1 MMVRKK
7 RKQKAIDK
15 EEDEEVINAKTLPI
29 LKRLLQYVGFGNKK
43 LIYPLIFLII
53 ANIIF
58 SWFTPLIFRALIDDG
73 LGDSISGATGN
84 VEIIIFLGTLF
95 FIMTISGVI
104 TKIAQGYIIQK
115 LATITM
121 YNLRDELFEKMLK
134 LGLDYHD
141 SPKKTV
147 GKKIN
152 YITGDVNTIQEL
164 IQSGLLVSVSNLFM
178 IFGALLFMI
187 ILSPMLTLVSFLLV
201 PILFAI
207 AGTVFSKA
215 RKFFIELRERI
226 ATVTSTLDES
236 IMGMRIIK
244 SFAVED
250 ENYEEFSKATELE
263 KETTMK
269 AGKLMA
275 FIPGILMVSI
285 TLGLG
290 VLFLTAGIL
299 IHEGNLSA
307 GTLVAFI
314 FYIFM
319 FFEPLFSLMGFMT
332 LLQNSIAAGA
342 RIVRILDE
350 DPSIMEKLD
359 SIIINDIKGKISYEN
374 VNFYYEENV
383 PILQDIN
390 VQIKEK
396 ERLAIVGYTGAG
408 KSTFIKLLSRFYD
421 PTEGSIKIDGIDLKD
436 VKVKSLRKNMGIVL
450 QDNFLFSGTI
460 MENVRYGKMDATKEE
475 VYKAA
480 KLVNA
485 HDFIMEL
492 EKGYDTIVGERGSR
506 LSEGERQLI
515 AFIRTILTDPPILIL
530 DEATSSIDPYS
541 ELLIQQ
547 ALETL
552 LKGRTSISIAHR
564 LSTIINSDRIL
575 VLDKGKIIEEGS
587 HQELVEKNGFYK
599 HLYEMSFRDPFK
611 KNSIKDKED
620 LELIDTSRD
629 SFQNNNRFSG
639 IF

>member
-1 MMVRKK
+1 MMARKR
-7 RKQKAIDK
+7 RKQREFDDS
-15 EEDEEVINAKTLPI
+15 EDEEVINAKTLTI
-29 LKRLLQYVGFGNKK
+29 LKRLLHYIGLGNKK
-43 LIYPLIFLII
+43 LINPLIILII
-53 ANIIF
+53 LNIIF
-58 SWFTPLIFRALIDDG
+58 SWFTPLIFRAFVDDG
-73 LGDSISGATGN
+73 LGGSVTTPTGN

-95 FIMTISGVI
+95 FTMTISGVI

-121 YNLRDELFEKMLK
+121 FNLRDELFDKMLI

-141 SPKKTV
+141 SPKKTL

-164 IQSGLLVSVSNLFM
+164 IQSGLLVSVSNFFM
-178 IFGALLFMI
+178 IFGALFFMI
-187 ILSPMLTLVSFLLV
+187 ILSPMLTLVSFLIV
-201 PILFAI
+201 PIFFLI

-215 RKFFIELRERI
+215 RKFFIELRERV

-236 IMGMRIIK
+236 IMGMRIIQ

-269 AGKLMA
+269 AAKLMA
-275 FIPGILMVSI
+275 FLPGIIMITI

-290 VLFLTAGIL
+290 VIFLTAGTL
-299 IHEGNLSA
+299 IHQGALTP

-342 RIVRILDE
+342 RIIRLLDE
-350 DPSIMEKLD
+350 NL
-359 SIIINDIKGKISYEN
+359 SIIEKPEATILNNIKGKISYEN
-374 VNFYYEENV
+374 VNFSYEENI
-383 PILQDIN
+383 PILHDIN

-421 PTEGSIKIDGIDLKD
+421 PTEGSIKIDDIDLKD
-436 VKVKSLRKNMGIVL
+436 ANIKSIREKLGIVL

-460 MENVRYGKMDATKEE
+460 RENIRYGKMDATDEE
-475 VYKAA
+475 IYKAA
-480 KLVNA
+480 KLVSA

-492 EKGYDTIVGERGSR
+492 EKGYETFVGERGSH

-515 AFIRTILTDPPILIL
+515 AFTRTIIADPPILIL

-587 HQELVEKNGFYK
+587 HQELVDKKGFYT

-611 KNSIKDKED
+611 KNDIKDKED
-620 LELIDTSRD
+620 LDLIDTSRD
-629 SFQNNNRFSG
+629 SFQDKNRFSG

>member
-1 MMVRKK
+1 MARFRRKK
-7 RKQKAIDK
+7 K
-15 EEDEEVINAKTLPI
+15 EFDEDEDEEVINAKTLVI
-29 LKRLLQYVGFGNKK
+29 LKRLLQYVGLGNKK
-43 LIYPLIFLII
+43 LVYPLIVLII
-53 ANIIF
+53 FNIVF
-58 SWFTPLIFRALIDDG
+58 SWFTPLIFRALVDDG
-73 LGDSISGATGN
+73 LGGSVAASTGN
-84 VEIIIFLGTLF
+84 VEIIVFLGTLF
-95 FIMTISGVI
+95 FAMTIAGVI
-104 TKIAQGYIIQK
+104 TRIAQGYIIQK

-121 YNLRDELFEKMLK
+121 YNLRDELFDKMLR

-164 IQSGLLVSVSNLFM
+164 IQSGLLVSVSNFFL
-178 IFGALLFMI
+178 IFGALFFMI
-187 ILSPMLTLVSFLLV
+187 LLSPMLTLVAFILV
-201 PILFAI
+201 PILFTI
-207 AGTVFSKA
+207 AGLIFGKA
-215 RKFFIELRERI
+215 RSFFNELRERV

-236 IMGMRIIK
+236 IMGMRIIQ

-250 ENYEEFSKATELE
+250 ENYEEFSNATELE

-269 AGKLMA
+269 AAKLMA
-275 FIPGILMVSI
+275 FMPGILMITI

-290 VLFLTAGIL
+290 ILFFTAGVL
-299 IHEGNLSA
+299 IHQGDLTQ

-314 FYIFM
+314 FYVFT
-319 FFEPLFSLMGFMT
+319 FFEPLFSLLGFLT

-342 RIVRILDE
+342 RIVRLLDE
-350 DPSIMEKLD
+350 EPAIKEKVEAVLL
-359 SIIINDIKGKISYEN
+359 NDIKGKIVYDN
-374 VNFYYEENV
+374 VNFSYEEKV
-383 PILQDIN
+383 PVLKEIN
-390 VQIKEK
+390 VAIKEK

-421 PTEGSIKIDGIDLKD
+421 PTEGSITIDDIDLKD
-436 VKVKSLRKNMGIVL
+436 TNVKSLRTNMGIVL

-460 MENVRYGKMDATKEE
+460 MENIRYGKMDATDEE
-475 VYKAA
+475 IFEAA
-480 KLVNA
+480 KLVRA

-492 EKGYDTIVGERGSR
+492 ENGYDTFVGERGSH

-515 AFIRTILTDPPILIL
+515 AFTRTIIADPPILIL

-599 HLYEMSFRDPFK
+599 HLFDMSFHDPFK
-611 KNSIKDKED
+611 EETEKEE
-620 LELIDTSRD
+620 LEYIDTSRD
-629 SFQNNNRFSG
+629 YFQETKRF
-639 IF
+639 

>member
-1 MMVRKK
+1 MARFRRKK
-7 RKQKAIDK
+7 K
-15 EEDEEVINAKTLPI
+15 EFDEDEDEEVINAKTLVI
-29 LKRLLQYVGFGNKK
+29 LKRLLQYVGLGNKK
-43 LIYPLIFLII
+43 LVYPLIIFLIL
-53 ANIIF
+53 NIVF
-58 SWFTPLIFRALIDDG
+58 NWFTPLIFRALVDDG
-73 LGDSISGATGN
+73 LGGSVAATAGN

-95 FIMTISGVI
+95 FTMTIAGVLVR
-104 TKIAQGYIIQK
+104 IAQGYIIQK

-121 YNLRDELFEKMLK
+121 YNLRDELFNKMLK

-164 IQSGLLVSVSNLFM
+164 IQSGLLVSVSNFFM
-178 IFGALLFMI
+178 IFGALFFMI
-187 ILSPMLTLVSFLLV
+187 ILSPMLTLVSFILV
-201 PILFAI
+201 PILFLI
-207 AGTVFSKA
+207 AGTIFGKA
-215 RKFFIELRERI
+215 RKFFTELRERI
-226 ATVTSTLDES
+226 AVVTSTLDES
-236 IMGMRIIK
+236 IMGMRIIQ

-250 ENYEEFSKATELE
+250 ENYKEFSHATELE
-263 KETTMK
+263 KETTLK

-275 FIPGILMVSI
+275 FIPGILMVTI

-290 VLFLTAGIL
+290 VLFFTAGVL
-299 IHEGNLSA
+299 IHQGDLSQ

-319 FFEPLFSLMGFMT
+319 FFEPLFSLMGFIT

-342 RIVRILDE
+342 RIVRLLDE
-350 DPSIMEKLD
+350 DPAIKEKLEA
-359 SIIINDIKGKISYEN
+359 ILLNDIKGKIVYDN
-374 VNFYYEENV
+374 VNFSYEENIPV
-383 PILQDIN
+383 LQDIN
-390 VQIKEK
+390 VLIKEK

-408 KSTFIKLLSRFYD
+408 KSTFIKLLSRFHD
-421 PTEGSIKIDGIDLKD
+421 PTEGSIKIDGVDLKD
-436 VKVKSLRKNMGIVL
+436 INVKSLRTNMGIVL

-460 MENVRYGKMDATKEE
+460 IENIRYGKMDATDEE
-475 VYKAA
+475 IFEAA
-480 KLVNA
+480 KLVSA

-492 EKGYDTIVGERGSR
+492 ENGYETFVGERGSH

-515 AFIRTILTDPPILIL
+515 AFTRTIIADPPILIL

-599 HLYEMSFRDPFK
+599 HLYEMSFRDPFRK
-611 KNSIKDKED
+611 EKED
-620 LELIDTSRD
+620 QEKIELIDTSRD
-629 SFQNNNRFSG
+629 SFQDKKRF
-639 IF
+639 

>member
-1 MMVRKK
+1 MMVRLRRNKK
-7 RKQKAIDK
+7 AFD
-15 EEDEEVINAKTLPI
+15 EDEDEEVINAKTLSI
-29 LKRLLQYVGFGNKK
+29 LKRLLQYVGLGNKK
-43 LIYPLIFLII
+43 LVYPLILLII

-58 SWFTPLIFRALIDDG
+58 SWFTPLIFQSLIDKG
-73 LGDSISGATGN
+73 LGGSITGAPGN
-84 VEIIIFLGTLF
+84 VEIIFFLGILF
-95 FIMTISGVI
+95 FIMTISGVLA
-104 TKIAQGYIIQK
+104 KIGQGYIIQK

-121 YNLRDELFEKMLK
+121 YNLRHELFDKMLK

-164 IQSGLLVSVSNLFM
+164 IQSGLLVSVSNFFM

-187 ILSPMLTLVSFLLV
+187 VLSPILTLVSFLLI
-201 PILFAI
+201 PII
-207 AGTVFSKA
+207 ALVGGVIFKKA
-215 RKFFIELRERI
+215 RKFFTELRERI

-236 IMGMRIIK
+236 IIGMRIIQ

-250 ENYEEFSKATELE
+250 ENYEEFSRATELE

-269 AGKLMA
+269 SAKLMA
-275 FIPGILMVSI
+275 FIPGILMVTI
-285 TLGLG
+285 TLLLG

-299 IHEGNLSA
+299 IHEGTLTL

-342 RIVRILDE
+342 RIVRLLDE
-350 DPSIMEKLD
+350 DPYVMEKLEA
-359 SIIINDIKGKISYEN
+359 IILNNIKGNISYEN
-374 VNFYYEENV
+374 VNFSYAENV
-383 PILQDIN
+383 PILQNIN
-390 VQIKEK
+390 VQIKAK

-436 VKVKSLRKNMGIVL
+436 ANVKSVREKMGIVL

-460 MENVRYGKMDATKEE
+460 MENIRYGRMDATDEQ

-485 HDFIMEL
+485 HDFIIEL
-492 EKGYDTIVGERGSR
+492 ENGYDTVVGERGSR

-515 AFIRTILTDPPILIL
+515 AFIRTIITDPPILVL

-541 ELLIQQ
+541 ELLIQE

-552 LKGRTSISIAHR
+552 LKGRTSIAIAHR

-587 HQELVEKNGFYK
+587 HQELVEKKGFYT
-599 HLYEMSFRDPFK
+599 HLYEMSFRDPFSK
-611 KNSIKDKED
+611 EKDEKEE

-629 SFQNNNRFSG
+629 SFQDKKRF
-639 IF
+639 